1 MRNIR
6 HVSSSS
12 TDSSDFEIV
21 DDDIQMIDP
30 DDNDEECVIIE
41 ETRSRANKAV
51 ESIVKDDGYITSIV
65 DIKDKQNWEPWINN
79 RNEKSSDKSKNPSVL
94 SEILGVLKY
103 EEKLNASPKPK
114 SRKQKMHQQ
123 NSSGRGLKPRFK
135 PRDTHQKKDS
145 ISSNKPSDHCL
156 ETKNDIAEESMEYDK
171 DIKMVRESEEKIGR
185 LIQKSEKISKT
196 FDKTVCILEENIDTL
211 KDVFDEIDGLL
222 SEKETNPE
230 VIEVLDVKDDVDD
243 DLHAWDPKSS
253 KVYEHLADVYV
264 GKIAEEFLNKT
275 RRTRNRRIQNKS

>member
-103 EEKLNASPKPK
+103 EEKRNASPKQK
-114 SRKQKMHQQ
+114 SRKQKFHQQ
-123 NSSGRGLKPRFK
+123 NSSGHGLKPRFK

-156 ETKNDIAEESMEYDK
+156 ETKNDIAEDSMEYDK
-171 DIKMVRESEEKIGR
+171 DIKMVQESEEKIGR

-196 FDKTVCILEENIDTL
+196 FDKTVCILEENIDSL